1 MARQRKPLTPEEI
14 GAINAA
20 EAEWLR
26 WRSVEKTMPT
36 NIGDKQ
42 AETKLRQAAKALQDA
57 LDPYWQN
64 PGSLKAA
71 MLVHA
76 MQSIQL
82 HRAPQSSYHQ
92 MLEGLVEP
100 LQLIQWAAATL
111 IQEGAPADQHV
122 GRWVCMAADSWV
134 GAGLPTPTAK
144 GRFYLALEGAAL
156 DKSIPSVTP
165 DRAKIALD
173 RWKKMRQFTAG

>member
-1 MARQRKPLTPEEI
+1 MARQRKPPTPNEI
-14 GAINAA
+14 GAIKSA

-26 WRSVEKTMPT
+26 WRSIEKVMPPS
-36 NIGDKQ
+36 IGDKQ
-42 AETKLRQAAKALQDA
+42 AETKLRRAAKALQDA

-64 PGSLKAA
+64 PGSNESARLI
-71 MLVHA
+71 HA

-111 IQEGAPADQHV
+111 IQQGAPADQQV
-122 GRWVCMAADSWV
+122 GRWVSMAADSWI
-134 GAGLPTPTAK
+134 GAGLSPPTAK
-144 GRFYLALEGAAL
+144 GRFYLALEGTAL

-165 DRAKIALD
+165 DRVKIALE
-173 RWKKMRQFTAG
+173 RWMQMRQFTAG